1 MTLPSRAAI
10 LGTGC
15 YVPERVL
22 SNADLERMVDTSN
35 EWIVERTGIRERRI
49 AAPDE
54 TTSTMAAIAARRA
67 CEDAGIAPDAVDLI
81 LVATVTPDYIT
92 PSAAC
97 LVQHAIGASQAGAVD
112 LNAACSGFI
121 YALSIGAGLVA
132 SGMHR
137 YVLVIGAETLS
148 RITDYQDRGTCIL
161 FGDGAGAVL
170 LGPAPDG
177 AGLIHS
183 RLRSNGEHF
192 ELLQVPGGGSKH
204 PCSPETLAA
213 RKHYLH
219 VAGRQVFRFATGA
232 FIDLIR
238 DAMET
243 CELSHDDIKLVIPHQ
258 VNERII
264 DAAMKRIDIPHEKCF
279 INIDRYGNTSSA
291 SIPIALDEARRTGR
305 LVKGD
310 LIIMVGFGAGLA
322 WASAVVRM

>member
-22 SNADLERMVDTSN
+22 SNADLERMVDTSDQ
-35 EWIVERTGIRERRI
+35 WIVERTGIRERRI
-49 AAPDE
+49 AGPDE
-54 TTSTMAAIAARRA
+54 TTSTMATIAARRA
-67 CEDAGIAPDAVDLI
+67 CEDASLAPDEIDLI
-81 LVATVTPDYIT
+81 LVATVTPDFIT

-97 LVQHAIGASQAGAVD
+97 LVQHAIGATRAGAVD

-121 YALSIGAGLVA
+121 YTLSIGAGMVS

-137 YVLVIGAETLS
+137 HVLVIGSETLS

-161 FGDGAGAVL
+161 FGDGAGAVV
-170 LGPAPDG
+170 LGPANDG
-177 AGLIHS
+177 RGLIHS
-183 RLRSNGEHF
+183 RLRSDGEHF
-192 ELLQVPGGGSKH
+192 ELLQVPGGGSKY
-204 PCSPETLAA
+204 PCSLETLSG

-232 FIDLIR
+232 FIELIR

-243 CELSHDDIKLVIPHQ
+243 CGLTHDEIKLVIPHQ

-264 DAAMKRIDIPHEKCF
+264 DAAMKRIDIPREKCF

-305 LVKGD
+305 LTRGD
-310 LIIMVGFGAGLA
+310 LAILVGFGAGLT

>member
-1 MTLPSRAAI
+1 MTFPSRAAI

-35 EWIVERTGIRERRI
+35 QWIVERTGIRERRI
-49 AAPDE
+49 ASPDE

-67 CEDAGIAPDAVDLI
+67 CEDAGISPEQVDLI
-81 LVATVTPDYIT
+81 LVATVTPDYVT

-112 LNAACSGFI
+112 LNAACSGFL
-121 YALSIGAGLVA
+121 YALSIGAGMVA

-137 YVLVIGAETLS
+137 HVLVIGSETLS

-170 LGPAPDG
+170 LGPAPEG
-177 AGLIHS
+177 SGLIHS

-204 PCSPETLAA
+204 PCSPETLAG

-243 CELSHDDIKLVIPHQ
+243 CELTPDDIKLVIPHQ

-264 DAAMKRIDIPHEKCF
+264 DAAMKRIDIPNEKCF

-305 LVKGD
+305 LAKGD

>member
-15 YVPERVL
+15 YVPDRVL

-49 AAPDE
+49 AAPEE
-54 TTSTMAAIAARRA
+54 TTSSMAAIAARRA
-67 CEDAGIAPDAVDLI
+67 CEDAGVSTDEIDLI
-81 LVATVTPDYIT
+81 LIATVTPDYIT

-97 LVQHAIGASQAGAVD
+97 LVQHAIGASRAGGVD

-121 YALSIGAGLVA
+121 YALSIGAGLVS

-137 YVLVIGAETLS
+137 RVLVIGSETLS
-148 RITDYQDRGTCIL
+148 RITDYTDRGTCIL
-161 FGDGAGAVL
+161 FGDGAGAVV
-170 LGPAPDG
+170 LGPATDG

-183 RLRSNGEHF
+183 RLRSDGEHF
-192 ELLQVPGGGSKH
+192 DLLQVPGGGSKY
-204 PCSPETLAA
+204 PSSAETVAG

-232 FIDLIR
+232 FIELIR

-243 CELSHDDIKLVIPHQ
+243 CQLTHDDIKLVIPHQ

-305 LVKGD
+305 LVAGD
-310 LIIMVGFGAGLA
+310 LCIMVGFGAGLA

>member
-1 MTLPSRAAI
+1 MTFPSRAAI

-35 EWIVERTGIRERRI
+35 QWIVERTGIRERRI
-49 AAPDE
+49 ASPDE

-67 CEDAGIAPDAVDLI
+67 CEDAGISPEQVDLI
-81 LVATVTPDYIT
+81 LVATVTPDYVT

-112 LNAACSGFI
+112 LNAACSGFL
-121 YALSIGAGLVA
+121 YALSIGAGMVA

-137 YVLVIGAETLS
+137 HVLVIGSETLS

-170 LGPAPDG
+170 LGPAPEG
-177 AGLIHS
+177 SGLIHS

-204 PCSPETLAA
+204 PCSPETLAG

-243 CELSHDDIKLVIPHQ
+243 CELTPDDIKLVIPHQ

-264 DAAMKRIDIPHEKCF
+264 DAAMKRIDIPNEKCF

-305 LVKGD
+305 LAKGD

-322 WASAVVRM
+322 WASSVVRM